1 MPQYKREIIAP
12 RFLIVP
18 RNPLTVFARLL
29 CNACDIKRTASVVR
43 QPASPGKVA
52 FPQGRYGFRKIAIIR
67 ALTVNDCGCFSCICN
82 FKQTGEAQ

>member
-1 MPQYKREIIAP
+1 MPQYRRAIIAP
-12 RFLIVP
+12 RLLIVP
-18 RNPLTVFARLL
+18 RNTLTGFTRLV
-29 CNACDIKRTASVVR
+29 CNIGGIKRTASVVR